1 MFLSD
6 TSLNLTPQPSRSTDL
21 SAKLWSQLPLE
32 LIREIL
38 LVLSRMSSENA
49 RELRLVSSDV
59 NVLVLPVL
67 FKHVVMVLPGHVN
80 RFTATLLPK
89 RKNYIPALKSKL
101 HIIPRLLSSYKVD
114 TWVLVVNDQRPS
126 IETALASIG
135 PVFAGLS
142 KLAITGQNL
151 CSNAFWLRQY
161 PIHPKVVFLIHY
173 GSPHLVNFYEPVFKS
188 VTHLYT
194 CITHGHRYS
203 SVADLPCL
211 THLAVNTRLDLP
223 ETTAIK
229 VAASLRAILTA
240 CDRLESLVLTMECT
254 EFDNPRYRMWEYLL
268 EGCRE
273 DKRFKLLPDYR
284 SPRLEWLDIVDGGW
298 NLWDRARVWPHVNLL
313 ESSKMDVG
321 REPATFPSLRNRTG
335 DDWEIDLVQRD
346 NYHPP
351 EDNIEARGEK
361 HWLSAMGH

>member
-1 MFLSD
+1 MISRPTHLS
-6 TSLNLTPQPSRSTDL
+6 PR
-21 SAKLWSQLPLE
+21 LWSQLPLE

-38 LVLSRMSSENA
+38 LVLSRLSSENA

-67 FKHVVMVLPGHVN
+67 FKHVVMVFPDHVN
-80 RFTATLLPK
+80 RFTTTLLPK

-101 HIIPRLLSSYKVD
+101 HILPRLLSSYKVD
-114 TWVLVVNDQRPS
+114 TWVLVVNDRRPS

-151 CSNAFWLRQY
+151 SSNAFWLRQH
-161 PIHPKVVFLIHY
+161 PIHPKVVFIIHY

-203 SVADLPCL
+203 TVADLPCL
-211 THLAVNTRLDLP
+211 THLAVSTRLDLP

-229 VAASLRAILTA
+229 VAASFRAILAT
-240 CDRLESLVLTMECT
+240 CDRLESFVFTMACAN
-254 EFDNPRYRMWEYLL
+254 FDSPQYRMWEFLL

-273 DKRFKLLPDYR
+273 DKRFRFLPDYR
-284 SPRLEWLDIVDGGW
+284 SPRLEWLDIVDGRW
-298 NLWDRARVWPHVNLL
+298 NLWDRARVWPHLELL
-313 ESSKMDVG
+313 ESSMMDFF
-321 REPATFPSLRNRTG
+321 EKESPSFPAIRHWTG

-361 HWLSAMGH
+361 HWLSALGH

>member
-1 MFLSD
+1 MKTRSD
-6 TSLNLTPQPSRSTDL
+6 HL

-38 LVLSRMSSENA
+38 LVLSRMSTENA

-67 FKHVVMVLPGHVN
+67 FEHVVMVYPEHVN

-114 TWVLVVNDQRPS
+114 SWVLVVNDRRPS

-135 PVFAGLS
+135 PVFSGLS

-151 CSNAFWLRQY
+151 SSNAFWLRQH

-203 SVADLPCL
+203 TVADLPCL
-211 THLAVNTRLDLP
+211 THLAVSTRLDLP

-229 VAASLRAILTA
+229 VVASLRAILTA
-240 CDRLESLVLTMECT
+240 CERLQSLVFTMTCT
-254 EFDNPRYRMWEYLL
+254 EFDNPQYRMWEFLL
-268 EGCRE
+268 EGCRA
-273 DKRFKLLPDYR
+273 DKRFRFLPDYR
-284 SPRLEWLDIVDGGW
+284 SPRLEWLDIVDGRW
-298 NLWDRARVWPHVNLL
+298 NLWDRASVWPHLDLL
-313 ESSKMDVG
+313 ESSTMDFD
-321 REPATFPSLRNRTG
+321 RRLSFSSLRDWTG

-351 EDNIEARGEK
+351 EDNIEARGER
-361 HWLSAMGH
+361 HWLSVLGHWW